1 MTARTLM
8 VQGTASSVGKS
19 LMVAAL
25 CRIFR
30 NRGFRV
36 APFKSQNM
44 ALNSAVTADG
54 LEIGRAQ
61 AVQARAAGVAPT
73 VEMNPI
79 LLKPET
85 DMRAQVVLRGKPIGS
100 MRFGAYHDRRPEL
113 VTAIQESLATLRA
126 EHDVVV
132 IEGAGSPA
140 EINLKDRDL
149 VNGFVAEMAD
159 APVLLV
165 GDIDRG
171 GVFASL
177 FGTVALL
184 DEAERARIQGFIIN
198 KFRGEYDILAPALPM
213 IEARLGLPV
222 LGVVPFVRDLR
233 LPEEDG
239 VAVEARRI
247 GTSAPNQLEVAV
259 IALPHLSNFDDFLP
273 LQRHPAFHVR
283 WVDTPRDVL
292 RADLAVL
299 PGTKA
304 TVPDLEWVRA
314 RGLERAIA
322 ARAELGAPVLGI
334 CGGCQMLG
342 RSIHDPNGVESEH
355 EHTSGLALLPIQT
368 RFDRTKVTEHV
379 EAATATDSF
388 LGPAGIP
395 VDGYFIH
402 MGRATGADGSAAFA
416 LPHRV
421 DGAIGGGGTVVG
433 TMIHGIFESDAL
445 VTQLVSSL
453 ALRAGLSFTVE
464 APPRTD
470 PQAEYDRLATTVDD
484 ALDIDRILD
493 ITGLATTRR
502 QIAET
507 KQ

>member
-30 NRGFRV
+30 DRGLRV

-54 LEIGRAQ
+54 HEIGRAQ

-73 VEMNPI
+73 VHMNPI

-100 MRFGAYHDRRPEL
+100 MRFGEYHERRPEL
-113 VTAIQESLATLRA
+113 VAAIRESLATLRA
-126 EHDVVV
+126 AYDVVV

-140 EINLKDRDL
+140 EINLKDRDI

-177 FGTVALL
+177 YGTVALL
-184 DEAERARIQGFIIN
+184 DDAERARIRGFIIN

-222 LGVVPFVRDLR
+222 LGVVPFLRELR

-239 VAVEARRI
+239 MSLEDRAAGAPEAHQI
-247 GTSAPNQLEVAV
+247 EVAV
-259 IALPHLSNFDDFLP
+259 VALPHLSNFDDFLP
-273 LQRHPAFHVR
+273 LQRHPRVHVR
-283 WVDTPRDVL
+283 WVDTPRELL
-292 RADLAVL
+292 RADLVVL

-304 TVPDLEWVRA
+304 TVRDLEWLRQ
-314 RGLERAIA
+314 RGLDRAIA
-322 ARAELGAPVLGI
+322 ARVDLRLPVLGI

-342 RSIHDPNGVESEH
+342 TTIDDPDGIESDRR
-355 EHTSGLALLPIQT
+355 HTKGLGLLPLIT
-368 RFDRTKVTEHV
+368 RFDATKVTQQV
-379 EAATATDSF
+379 EGKTSTSTF
-388 LGPAGIP
+388 LGTEGIQ
-395 VDGYFIH
+395 VQGYFIH
-402 MGRATGADGSAAFA
+402 MGRTEGGAGHEAFELGSR
-416 LPHRV
+416 L
-421 DGAIGGGGTVVG
+421 DGAVAEGGAVVG
-433 TMIHGIFESDAL
+433 TMMHGIFESPPL
-445 VTQLVSSL
+445 VDGLVRS
-453 ALRAGLSFTVE
+453 LRAGDGLRLGESDLVR
-464 APPRTD
+464 PD
-470 PQAEYDRLATTVDD
+470 PEAEYNRLAQSVREAVD
-484 ALDIDRILD
+484 IERI
-493 ITGLATTRR
+493 IEMMGPGR
-502 QIAET
+502 
-507 KQ
+507 